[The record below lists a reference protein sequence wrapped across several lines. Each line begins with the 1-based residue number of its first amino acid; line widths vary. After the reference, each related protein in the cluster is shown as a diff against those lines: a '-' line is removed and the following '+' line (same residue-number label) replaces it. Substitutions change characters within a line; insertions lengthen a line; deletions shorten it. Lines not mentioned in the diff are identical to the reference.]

1 MEYTATVE
9 RLVVEGSDHSEHKK
23 HLFGSMNIARDSD
36 RDVEMNALSDDR
48 GIVWLVASKANRFL
62 WKRQL

>member
-48 GIVWLVASKANRFL
+48 GIVGW
-62 WKRQL
+62 